1 MILIFFFHVAR
12 FFPHIICVFPLQ
24 IELCE
29 QLHSPGPGHPT
40 DVFMLCFAVDDRP
53 AFQAITHKWLPQLKT
68 TFPFVPVVLVAC
80 KIGKFR
86 HIIVWLKS
94 LISYSVT
101 DVCLWSHITNPS
113 YFWNDVPISKAWTC
127 SLSPCNLVDLRS
139 YPSASTTINHVT
151 YEEGNTVAEQHGSIY
166 CETSA
171 LLAEGVTECFNL
183 AVSVG
188 NGDLFYYF

>member
-1 MILIFFFHVAR
+1 MLILFSFPINCNILSKKVGVAVQFQKSVFLYVNLIKKKNPAISRNKWGTMEYKHSFCMILIFFFHVAR

-86 HIIVWLKS
+86 HIIV
-94 LISYSVT
+94 
-101 DVCLWSHITNPS
+101 
-113 YFWNDVPISKAWTC
+113 
-127 SLSPCNLVDLRS
+127 
-139 YPSASTTINHVT
+139 
-151 YEEGNTVAEQHGSIY
+151 
-166 CETSA
+166 
-171 LLAEGVTECFNL
+171 
-183 AVSVG
+183 
-188 NGDLFYYF
+188 